1 MAIGISSSYSED
13 WSSRDDPIEEVYLI
27 YRGEKVIAAY
37 SPKGFEASKGI
48 FEANS
53 LLIVQRMPL
62 NIAKIR
68 DLYMPN
74 CKGCGG
80 LS

>member
-27 YRGEKVIAAY
+27 YRGGKVIAVY
-37 SPKGFEASKGI
+37 SPKGFEASRGVI
-48 FEANS
+48 EANPTLS
-53 LLIVQRMPL
+53 AQRMTL
-62 NIAKIR
+62 NVAKIR

-80 LS
+80 PS